1 MQYFLYA
8 PAPGRKTHT
17 KFYAAIQRKHKPKV
31 SQKMN
36 MAQSKLT
43 GTEAFT
49 SEPTINMWTEIQ
61 TLGDH
66 ELDTFDFD
74 TESLLIHEDEHHE
87 DPIVRIHE
95 DLDCTKKRY
104 QNANARRPAKRRK
117 STGLFNGMPC
127 DESIISQTDVS
138 AQSAQLPFM
147 TPIELDEQ
155 LEHSMSRLAL
165 SMKRSEMSRQRV
177 ICNESS
183 LNASVFRS
191 LLAGPSSFRSND
203 NYANARSP
211 HIGSYMS
218 QMGATL

>member
-1 MQYFLYA
+1 
-8 PAPGRKTHT
+8 
-17 KFYAAIQRKHKPKV
+17 
-31 SQKMN
+31 MN
-36 MAQSKLT
+36 MAQSKLS
-43 GTEAFT
+43 GTEAFPL
-49 SEPTINMWTEIQ
+49 EPTIDMWTEIQ
-61 TLGDH
+61 SLGDH

-74 TESLLIHEDEHHE
+74 TESLLIQDEHQHE

-95 DLDCTKKRY
+95 EDLDCTKKRS
-104 QNANARRPAKRRK
+104 QNANARRPAKKKK
-117 STGLFNGMPC
+117 STGFSGCMSS

-138 AQSAQLPFM
+138 VQSAQLPFM

-177 ICNESS
+177 IHNESS
-183 LNASVFRS
+183 LNANSFSLQS
-191 LLAGPSSFRSND
+191 LLSGPSSSRSND

-218 QMGATL
+218 QLGATL